1 MTARS
6 VEARRLQAVVDIART
21 MTGVAPDQR
30 QVSEAAARAVTELLG
45 DGCSVW
51 LTVPGERTGLARAGA
66 AHRDPRAE
74 RLLRH
79 GGDLIED
86 SWGADLLYAVLEAGI
101 DAILGPAEVAAH
113 LDGPELGAAPWNAVD
128 GLGAV
133 AVVPLGGDGSVRGV
147 LVATREAGKPTY
159 ADGDVAF
166 LHAVADTAAATLVA
180 IDRLA
185 FSTAAVDDMRRQ
197 AELVDQVS
205 DVIIA
210 WDAEDRVVNWNSAAE
225 RVYLYSAAEAL
236 GCDAQALL
244 ATQFIS
250 TATGEAVSRADL
262 LAELGRTGV
271 WNGELRQRRAD
282 GDEVQLLCSM
292 TAMTDQFGHVSGA
305 IAINRDVTEHRRE
318 EKLALHDALT
328 GLPNRRFLLDHL
340 AQVLNRCAAGAGLV
354 AVLFLDLD
362 GFKRINDDL
371 GHEAGDEVLRVT
383 AERLWSSVRRH
394 DVAARLGG
402 DEFVVVAEQV
412 RDRWNAEELGRRLI
426 AAIGEPVVV
435 AGRTVRVT
443 PSIGVTLVDAAS
455 APLRGPDEVIRSA
468 DAAMYT
474 AKRGRSGVS
483 FAA

>member
-1 MTARS
+1 MTARPMD
-6 VEARRLQAVVDIART
+6 ARRLQAVVDIART
-21 MTGVAPDQR
+21 MTGPVLEQR
-30 QVSEAAARAVTELLG
+30 RVTESVVRAVADLLG
-45 DGCSVW
+45 DGCSLW
-51 LTVPGERTGLARAGA
+51 LTMPGERTGLTRDGA
-66 AHRDPRAE
+66 AHRDARAE

-79 GGDLIED
+79 AGDLIED
-86 SWGADLLYAVLEAGI
+86 SWGADLLYAVLEAGVP
-101 DAILGPAEVAAH
+101 AVLGPAEVTAH
-113 LDGPELGAAPWNAVD
+113 LDGPELAAAPWNAAN

-147 LVATREAGKPTY
+147 LVATRDAGNPTY

-166 LHAVADTAAATLVA
+166 LHAIADTAAATLVA
-180 IDRLA
+180 IDRLH
-185 FSTAAVDDMRRQ
+185 FSTAALDDMRRQ

-210 WDAEDRVVNWNSAAE
+210 WDSEDRIVNWNSAAE

-244 ATQFIS
+244 ATQFI
-250 TATGEAVSRADL
+250 ANGGEAVTRADL

-292 TAMTDQFGHVSGA
+292 TAMTDQLGHLAGA
-305 IAINRDVTEHRRE
+305 IAINRDVTEQRRE
-318 EKLALHDALT
+318 ERLALHDPLT

-383 AERLWSSVRRH
+383 AERLWASVRRH

-412 RDRWNAEELGRRLI
+412 GDRWNAEDLGRRLI
-426 AAIGEPVVV
+426 ASIGEPIVV

-443 PSIGVTLVDAAS
+443 PSIGVTLVDAAA
-455 APLRGPDEVIRSA
+455 APQRGPEEVIRSA
-468 DAAMYT
+468 DEAMYI